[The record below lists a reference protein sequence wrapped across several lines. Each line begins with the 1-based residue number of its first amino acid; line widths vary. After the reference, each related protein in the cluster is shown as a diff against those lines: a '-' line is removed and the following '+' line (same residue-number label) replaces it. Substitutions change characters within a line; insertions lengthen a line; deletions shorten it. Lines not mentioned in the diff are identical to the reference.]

1 MEKETKIES
10 NFIVLYKK
18 FVYKYVLKLI
28 GEIVDAKMEE
38 TFIDC
43 FFENEK
49 FEILSFDNSTKEL
62 IFGVKK
68 KMLFKVQL
76 SNTLSDDD
84 IRLLKCIINKYF
96 KISIYN
102 KSGKKQHSYIS
113 KLNERLNYEYAI
125 QSGICNWVVGDEKK
139 LEKIENLFAILES
152 WSSKT
157 YEGKNVS
164 YGIVI
169 DLKNEEEDNDFSRY
183 GTFLTFLNDEF
194 SAVITDPIT
203 SVFELSVNC
212 KLLNYRTIIDEK
224 CTNYVEGYELINNL
238 PFRFANIISKTV
250 DSSDKVGI
258 FLLNN
263 GDIILA
269 KNKQILFV
277 KRNSHWLNFNIKSF
291 NNAIR
296 DFISLNNVNQNLLNE
311 VYSTALDVSF
321 SHTGGIIAII
331 PDENKILSTT
341 NGGVLDLCDYISSGE
356 ELKSLE
362 QYLIEKNE
370 KMENERK
377 LSEKELI
384 SDINKKLL
392 KRAIIKKI
400 LNGNYEFIKINR
412 KLRSELVSLDGA
424 CIVNKAGVVCSF
436 GAIIQNDS
444 GSTGGGRGAAAKK
457 LSSNAM
463 AIKIST
469 DGYIEV
475 YVNQK
480 KIYVI
485 K

>member
-1 MEKETKIES
+1 MEEKD
-10 NFIVLYKK
+10 NFIILYKK

-28 GEIVDAKMEE
+28 GEIVDTKMEE

-43 FFENEK
+43 FFEDEK
-49 FEILSFDNSTKEL
+49 FEILSFEYSKKEL

-68 KMLFKVQL
+68 KMFFKVQL
-76 SNTLSDDD
+76 NNTLSNDD

-102 KSGKKQHSYIS
+102 KSGKRQHDYIS
-113 KLNERLNYEYAI
+113 KLNEKLNYEYAI

-139 LEKIENLFAILES
+139 LEKIENLFSILES

-169 DLKNEEEDNDFSRY
+169 DLKNEEEDNDFSQY
-183 GTFLTFLNDEF
+183 GTFLSFLNDEF

-224 CTNYVEGYELINNL
+224 CTNYVEGYKLINNL

-250 DSSDKVGI
+250 DSSDKIGI

-277 KRNSHWLNFNIKSF
+277 KRNSQWLNFNIKAF
-291 NNAIR
+291 NNSIK
-296 DFISLNNVNQNLLNE
+296 DFVELNNVDQYLLNE

-341 NGGVLDLCDYISSGE
+341 NDGVLDKCDYISSSE
-356 ELKSLE
+356 DLKSLE
-362 QYLIEKNE
+362 HFLVEKNE
-370 KMENERK
+370 EKDNEKK
-377 LSEKELI
+377 LSETELI

-392 KRAIIKKI
+392 KRAIIKKM
-400 LNGNYEFIKINR
+400 LNGNYEFTKINR

-424 CIVNKAGVVCSF
+424 CIVNKEGIVCSF

-457 LSSNAM
+457 LSTNAM

-475 YVNQK
+475 YVNQR

>member
-1 MEKETKIES
+1 MEKRVKEEK
-10 NFIVLYKK
+10 NFIILYKK

-28 GEIVDAKMEE
+28 GETVDTKMEE
-38 TFIDC
+38 MFIDC
-43 FFENEK
+43 FLEDEK
-49 FEILSFDNSTKEL
+49 FEILSFDNSKKEL
-62 IFGVKK
+62 VFGVKK
-68 KMLFKVQL
+68 KMFFKVQL
-76 SNTLSDDD
+76 SNILSDDD
-84 IRLLKCIINKYF
+84 IRLLKCILNKYF

-102 KSGKKQHSYIS
+102 KSGKKQHEYIS
-113 KLNERLNYEYAI
+113 KLNEKLNYEYAI
-125 QSGICNWVVGDEKK
+125 QSGICNWVVGDERK

-169 DLKNEEEDNDFSRY
+169 DLKNEENDNDFSQY
-183 GTFLTFLNDEF
+183 GSFLTFLNDEF

-212 KLLNYRTIIDEK
+212 KLLSYRTIIDEK
-224 CTNYVEGYELINNL
+224 CTNYVEGYKLINNL
-238 PFRFANIISKTV
+238 PFRFSNIISKTV
-250 DSSDKVGI
+250 DSPDKIGI

-269 KNKQILFV
+269 KDKQILFV
-277 KRNSHWLNFNIKSF
+277 KRNSHWLNFNIKAF
-291 NNAIR
+291 NNSIKE
-296 DFISLNNVNQNLLNE
+296 FIASNNVDQNLVNE

-341 NGGVLDLCDYISSGE
+341 NGGILDICDYISSTE

-362 QYLIEKNE
+362 NYLIEKNE
-370 KMENERK
+370 KMADERK
-377 LSEKELI
+377 LSQDELV

-392 KRAIIKKI
+392 KRAIIKKM
-400 LNGNYEFIKINR
+400 LNGNYEFTKINR

-424 CIVNKAGVVCSF
+424 CIVNKEGIVCSF

-475 YVNQK
+475 YVNQRK
-480 KIYVI
+480 KYVI

>member
-1 MEKETKIES
+1 MNKEKEMNN
-10 NFIVLYKK
+10 NFVTLYKK
-18 FVYKYVLKLI
+18 FVYKYVLNLI
-28 GEIVDAKMEE
+28 GEIVDTQLEN

-43 FFENEK
+43 NLKDENFENLD
-49 FEILSFDNSTKEL
+49 FNSKNKEL
-62 IFGVKK
+62 CFGIKK
-68 KMLFKVQL
+68 YRFFKIKVNNLL
-76 SNTLSDDD
+76 SEDDL
-84 IRLLKCIINKYF
+84 RLLRCIINKYF
-96 KISIYN
+96 KVSVYN
-102 KSGKKQHSYIS
+102 QSGKKQHDYIS
-113 KLNERLNYEYAI
+113 KTNEYLNYEYVV
-125 QSGICNWVVGDEKK
+125 QSGICSWVVGDDKK
-139 LEKIENLFAILES
+139 FEKIENLFTILES
-152 WSSKT
+152 WSTKT

-169 DLKNEEEDNDFSRY
+169 DLKNEEEDNEFSQY
-183 GTFLTFLNDEF
+183 GTFLNFLNDEF

-203 SVFELSVNC
+203 SVFELSINC
-212 KLLNYRTIIDEK
+212 KLLNYRTIIDEN
-224 CTNYVEGYELINNL
+224 CSNFVDGYELINNL
-238 PFRFANIISKTV
+238 PYRFANIISKMV
-250 DSSDKVGI
+250 DSSNKVGI

-269 KNKQILFV
+269 KDKQILFV
-277 KRNSHWLNFNIKSF
+277 KRNSHWLNFNIKAF
-291 NNAIR
+291 NNSIK
-296 DFISLNNVNQNLLNE
+296 DFVTLNNIDQKLLNE

-341 NGGVLDLCDYISSGE
+341 NGGVLDICDYISSSE
-356 ELKSLE
+356 DFESLE
-362 QYLIEKNE
+362 NYLKQKN
-370 KMENERK
+370 KQMNDERK
-377 LSEKELI
+377 LSENELN

-392 KRAIIKKI
+392 KRKIIKKM
-400 LNGNYEFIKINR
+400 LNENFEFTKINR

-424 CIVNKAGVVCSF
+424 CIINKAGIVCSF

-475 YVNQK
+475 YVNQRK
-480 KIYVI
+480 KYMI